1 MKKILLMIGISLL
14 LTGCQ
19 EKGNISSVS
28 GEYNVHLKGKE
39 PTFYPYSNT
48 MDSLAQY
55 HSFEWDEDLSYP
67 SFPNKWYFITT
78 KEEYDAIFKDFP
90 GGSPFLYSEDFF
102 DTYSLVGISDSIRNY
117 ATIDQEVMFGI
128 HQVDKTENQ
137 VTLTIYQS
145 IIWGVNNN
153 YKNNYLLLGFL
164 DPGKNQDCTYQTD
177 IVYDFYYTDEML
189 TDNR

>member
-1 MKKILLMIGISLL
+1 MMFFNQIF
-14 LTGCQ
+14 
-19 EKGNISSVS
+19 
-28 GEYNVHLKGKE
+28 GKFH
-39 PTFYPYSNT
+39 P
-48 MDSLAQY
+48 L
-55 HSFEWDEDLSYP
+55 
-67 SFPNKWYFITT
+67 
-78 KEEYDAIFKDFP
+78 
-90 GGSPFLYSEDFF
+90 
-102 DTYSLVGISDSIRNY
+102 
-117 ATIDQEVMFGI
+117 FGI

-137 VTLTIYQS
+137 VTFTIYQS

>member
-48 MDSLAQY
+48 MDSLIQY
-55 HSFEWDEDLSYP
+55 HSFEWNEDLSYP
-67 SFPNKWYFITT
+67 SFPSEWYFITT
-78 KEEYDAIFKDFP
+78 KEEYEEIFKDFP
-90 GGSPFLYSEDFF
+90 GGNPFLYSDDFF
-102 DTYSLVGISDSIRNY
+102 ETYSLVGKFNCIRNY
-117 ATIDQEVMFGI
+117 ATSNQEVMFGI
-128 HQVDKTENQ
+128 HEVDKKENQ
-137 VTLTIYQS
+137 ITLTIYQS
-145 IIWGVNNN
+145 IIGYVSNN

-164 DPGKNQDCTYQTD
+164 DPGKNQNCTYQTE
-177 IVYDFYYTDEML
+177 IVYNFYYTDEML
-189 TDNR
+189 QTPR